1 VANKEQEAEIGL
13 PAVHDGVR
21 ECAVMGFPTRADYV
35 VLAVTGEGEIRWA
48 AGNANALLRID
59 ANAASGKTLTE
70 LLDATTVDRILET
83 RGRNQ
88 GRWTAIAT
96 DGNGA
101 AASLDALVL
110 NGAGAPAQWLLLLRR
125 RERRETKSLDEVS
138 PAVFLLQPEQDEGD
152 SRPGYLVLW
161 ASPTAAALL
170 HTTHQEIVGK
180 PLHDALPFF
189 EETWLEQ
196 VQRAE
201 RGEEPPPTVIPSMQ
215 PGRRFFHV
223 AASKGPHNTVLCL
236 IADVTAQVNREQEM
250 RDMATRLEHVLEAA
264 PIVLRVLGYHAARGD
279 FIPEWVSP
287 SVEQVLGYSVD
298 EAMQPDW
305 GINVINPADRDWV
318 VARRKEIFKK
328 GQIQLEYR
336 VRTKWGR
343 DVWVQDFARVTS
355 QRDGQPQEV
364 LATWSD
370 ITRRVMDEELVREQ
384 LRTVETLR
392 SLGLEISQQRLPE
405 ELAQMAARKCVEVAD
420 ATVAWVGL
428 QQADGTIRPLGCWP
442 PENTLVGEIAR
453 QWHEAQFAEGPTR
466 RAVAG
471 GEDRCYDD
479 FAYEP
484 AMAPWRAALERH
496 GLRSGYAVP
505 LISHGST
512 IGNLTVYSD
521 QPGFFCGWRGQLVHD
536 LAPMVAAE
544 LSARQSC
551 LVARR
556 ALTHLSTLRR
566 IDLQIIEN
574 PQVELVLPQL
584 LSEVSQ
590 ALGVDAVCF
599 TSWDGTG
606 MATVLAREGFT
617 ESPPHEF
624 QPNPGSICEQILM
637 SRSRMVVSPLVPGA
651 TDSELTDFARRR
663 GMTWF
668 CGQPL
673 VARNRLLGIL
683 ELYARVPLAPDE
695 GWFELL
701 DTLSGHGAVGLE
713 LAAHVERLH
722 SVTKELRS
730 AYEAT
735 LQGWIRALEM
745 RDKETEGHT
754 QRVTAM
760 TLRLA
765 RASGVPEDFLPDI
778 ERGALLHD
786 LGKIGIPDAIL
797 QKPGPLTE
805 EEWAVMRQHPTLARE
820 MLWPNEFLR
829 PAIDIPYCHHEH
841 WDGTGYPQGL
851 KERAIPWPA
860 RLFAV
865 VDVWDALTS
874 DRPYR
879 RAWPRDEALAYI
891 RTQAGH
897 HFDPRA
903 VELFF
908 EILVGEL

>member
-1 VANKEQEAEIGL
+1 
-13 PAVHDGVR
+13 
-21 ECAVMGFPTRADYV
+21 MGFSTRADYV
-35 VLAVTGEGEIRWA
+35 VLAVRGEEEIRWA
-48 AGNANALLRID
+48 AGNANALLGVD
-59 ANAASGKTLTE
+59 ASAAGGKTLTE
-70 LLDATTVDRILET
+70 LLDAATVDRILET

-88 GRWTAIAT
+88 GRWTAIVT

-125 RERRETKSLDEVS
+125 RERREAKSLDDVS
-138 PAVFLLQPEQDEGD
+138 PAIFLLQPEQREGD
-152 SRPGYLVLW
+152 SQPGYLILW
-161 ASPTAAALL
+161 ANATAAALL
-170 HTTHQEIVGK
+170 HTTPQEIVGK
-180 PLHDALPFF
+180 PLHDVLPFF
-189 EETWLEQ
+189 EETWLER

-201 RGEEPPPTVIPSMQ
+201 RGEELPPAVLASAQ
-215 PGRRFFHV
+215 PGGRFFHV
-223 AASKGPHNTVLCL
+223 TASKGPHNTVLCL
-236 IADVTAQVNREQEM
+236 VADVTAQVNREQEM

-264 PIVLRVLGYHAARGD
+264 PIVLRVLGYDAARGD

-287 SVEQVLGYSVD
+287 SVEQVLGYTVE
-298 EAMQPDW
+298 EAMQPEW
-305 GINVINPADRDWV
+305 RINVINPADRDWV
-318 VARRKEIFKK
+318 TARRKEIFKK
-328 GQIQLEYR
+328 SQIQLEYR

-355 QRDGQPQEV
+355 QRDGQPLEV

-392 SLGLEISQQRLPE
+392 SLGLEIAQQRLPE

-428 QQADGTIRPLGCWP
+428 KQPDGAVSALGRWP
-442 PENTLVGEIAR
+442 PENTFPDEITVR
-453 QWHEAQFAEGPTR
+453 WDSLPLSGGPTGQ
-466 RAVAG
+466 AVLNG
-471 GEDRCYDD
+471 QEQCYAD
-479 FAYEP
+479 FACEP
-484 AMAPWRAALERH
+484 AVAPWRPALERH

-512 IGNLTVYSD
+512 IGSLTVYSD

-551 LVARR
+551 LVAHR
-556 ALTHLSTLRR
+556 ALAHLTALRR

-574 PQVELVLPQL
+574 PQVEPLLHEL

-599 TSWDGTG
+599 ISWEGRG
-606 MATVLAREGFT
+606 PATVLAHLGFT
-617 ESPPHEF
+617 EPPPHEF
-624 QPNPGSICEQILM
+624 EPRRGGVCEQIVA
-637 SRSRMVVSPLVPGA
+637 SRSRVVVSPLAPSA
-651 TDSELTDFARRR
+651 TDSALTDFARRQ

-683 ELYARVPLAPDE
+683 ELYARAPLAADE
-695 GWFELL
+695 GWFVLL
-701 DTLSGHGAVGLE
+701 DTLGGQGAVGLE